1 MQVQN
6 KGNNSESY
14 IFGVMPFLNKQFI
27 LCFILFFQGLNSAEL
42 LRLYIE
48 YDLLEEAVSL
58 CVEYVDS
65 VIETFSGHDS
75 KLFQLKVGT

>member
-1 MQVQN
+1 M
-6 KGNNSESY
+6 
-14 IFGVMPFLNKQFI
+14 
-27 LCFILFFQGLNSAEL
+27 FQGLNSAKL

-58 CVEYVDS
+58 CVEYMDS

-75 KLFQLKVGT
+75 KLFQLKVCINGSCLMKNIFVT